1 MKLTESC
8 PICKSEESEE
18 LLKTRVEYPG
28 SDVYSNLMDIDY
40 VRNYILF
47 DRILHNNADPIEFCF
62 QICVS
67 CGFIFFTPRP
77 EENDMVIKYNLINEI
92 SDGKQ
97 REQFL
102 YHGITCDDRRAFEIY
117 KSICS
122 IREVRNSNVIDIG
135 GARGLNLKYFLSDNN
150 CFVVDYER
158 HELLTGTQ
166 YLCETAE
173 GMPESMRAKV
183 VLYCHILE
191 HVVDPV
197 KEILKIKDILEPGGL
212 LYIEV
217 PFGCWNEYKHT
228 RNFLTHINFFSEG
241 SLYHLLDM
249 CGLSIRYLGLKPTLG
264 RVRYVPVI
272 VAIAENYPPNNKKI
286 NAYKVTRNQM
296 EGKHYYLR
304 AHNAFL
310 TVKLMKFKLLLAAYR
325 QYRFRRQIR
334 RSRKDNAPKV
344 VEE

>member
-1 MKLTESC
+1 MKLTKSC
-8 PICKSEESEE
+8 PICKNEQCRE
-18 LLKTRVEYPG
+18 LLRRKAEYPG
-28 SDVYSNLMDIDY
+28 LDLYSNLLDIDY
-40 VRNYILF
+40 VRNHILF
-47 DRILHNNADPIEFCF
+47 DKILHDIEPIEFCF
-62 QICVS
+62 QICVN
-67 CGFIFFTPRP
+67 CGFIFFSPRP
-77 EENDMVIKYNLINEI
+77 EESDMVIKYNLVNELG
-92 SDGKQ
+92 DTKK
-97 REQFL
+97 RDEHL
-102 YHGITCDDRRAFEIY
+102 YRGITFDDRRAFEIY

-122 IREVRNSNVIDIG
+122 IREVRNSNVVDIG

-158 HELLTGTQ
+158 HELLTGTE

-173 GMPESMRAKV
+173 DIPESRQAKV

-249 CGLSIRYLGLKPTLG
+249 CGLSIRYLRLKPTLG
-264 RVRYVPVI
+264 RMRYMPVI
-272 VAIAENYPPNNKKI
+272 VAIAENSPPNNKGV
-286 NAYKVTRNQM
+286 NAYEVTRSQM
-296 EGKHYYLR
+296 GGKHYYLR
-304 AHNAFL
+304 AHSAFL
-310 TVKLMKFKLLLAAYR
+310 TVKLMRFKSFLAAYR
-325 QYRFRRQIR
+325 HYQFWRQL
-334 RSRKDNAPKV
+334 KK
-344 VEE
+344 